1 MRSTETTSITRGF
14 LTPRCRKSHM
24 DTSSLCAI
32 GIASAACVTDVRAR
46 RIPNAL
52 TFGAT
57 AAALVFHAVAPTGH
71 GLTSVVAG
79 WFVGAAL
86 MFLPFALRGL
96 GAGDVKLVAALGAWL
111 GPQNALWL
119 VVYATIAGG
128 VLSLVVAAF
137 HGYLKQALA
146 NIWLLLQHWT
156 VVGLRPLDSISLE
169 GSNGPRLAYALP
181 IFAGVL
187 LNIWF
192 R

>member
-1 MRSTETTSITRGF
+1 
-14 LTPRCRKSHM
+14 M
-24 DTSSLCAI
+24 DISAYFAI
-32 GIASAACVTDVRAR
+32 GVASIACVTDVRTR

-52 TFGAT
+52 TFGAA
-57 AAALVFHAVAPTGH
+57 AAALVFHVLAPSGH
-71 GLTSVVAG
+71 GLTSAVEG

-111 GPQNALWL
+111 GPLNAMWL
-119 VVYATIAGG
+119 VVYTTIAGG

-146 NIWLLLQHWT
+146 NIWLLLQHWA
-156 VVGLRPLDSISLE
+156 VVGLRPLDTISLE

-187 LNIWF
+187 LNLWF

>member
-1 MRSTETTSITRGF
+1 MNISACF
-14 LTPRCRKSHM
+14 
-24 DTSSLCAI
+24 AI
-32 GIASAACVTDVRAR
+32 GVALAACVTDVRTR

-52 TFGAT
+52 TFGAA
-57 AAALVFHAVAPTGH
+57 AAALVFHAVAPSGQ
-71 GLTSVVAG
+71 GLTSAVEG

-111 GPQNALWL
+111 GPLNAMWL
-119 VVYATIAGG
+119 VVYTTIAGG

-146 NIWLLLQHWT
+146 NIWLLLQHWA
-156 VVGLRPLDSISLE
+156 VVGLRPLDTISLE

-187 LNIWF
+187 LNLWL